1 MILTVV
7 TSLFTVVGF
16 SQDLYI
22 LAQDILIYFLRA
34 QTMRQMVFYSTTNH
48 FHESGKSM
56 ACQERSSVYHICH
69 VGCCI
74 NITKE
79 EFLDSYC
86 PIFVSLCE
94 LYPPCPVLN
103 WQERHPVGSSAA
115 VAHLLQG
122 SMCCVFRDGILHI
135 SVVTSGY
142 LSYCCLSIISN
153 QSAHSPL
160 TSDLWHQQGIFI
172 HTIAVHWIFSLFVQ
186 CIYMYTFIL
195 IEFILYIQIFNM

>member
-56 ACQERSSVYHICH
+56 ACQERSSVCHICH

-74 NITKE
+74 KITKE

-86 PIFVSLCE
+86 PILVSLCK
-94 LYPPCPVLN
+94 LYPPFPVL
-103 WQERHPVGSSAA
+103 
-115 VAHLLQG
+115 
-122 SMCCVFRDGILHI
+122 I
-135 SVVTSGY
+135 
-142 LSYCCLSIISN
+142 
-153 QSAHSPL
+153 
-160 TSDLWHQQGIFI
+160 
-172 HTIAVHWIFSLFVQ
+172 
-186 CIYMYTFIL
+186 
-195 IEFILYIQIFNM
+195 

>member
-22 LAQDILIYFLRA
+22 LAQDILIYFLRD
-34 QTMRQMVFYSTTNH
+34 TMRQMVFYSTTNH

-56 ACQERSSVYHICH
+56 ACQERSSMYHICH

-74 NITKE
+74 KITKE

-86 PIFVSLCE
+86 PILLSLSE
-94 LYPPCPVLN
+94 LYPPFPVLS
-103 WQERHPVGSSAA
+103 WQERHPVWSSAA

-122 SMCCVFRDGILHI
+122 LMCCVFRDGILHI

-142 LSYCCLSIISN
+142 WVTVIFLSSLISLPILLW
-153 QSAHSPL
+153 PL
-160 TSDLWHQQGIFI
+160 TSGINKAFSSTQLPFTGYFLFLYNVFTCI
-172 HTIAVHWIFSLFVQ
+172 H
-186 CIYMYTFIL
+186 
-195 IEFILYIQIFNM
+195 LY